1 MSTQVVLRKYCR
13 SRVVSG
19 YFISSRWAKKATGS
33 LPGQRHSQVAVGTWK
48 VRKAVPL
55 RVIS

>member
-13 SRVVSG
+13 SRVVCG
-19 YFISSRWAKKATGS
+19 YFISSRWAKEATAS
-33 LPGQRHSQVAVGTWK
+33 LPGQRRSQVAVGTWK